1 MINVRNEKGFTL
13 IELILVVAILGILAV
28 AVAPQVGN
36 IMANSQTRSRQGT
49 VGMVQSAINTAFSN
63 TLAQTGVGAWPAA
76 LDNEANGTVCNA
88 SLAQGCFGGVLA
100 QPVRSADWTKT
111 NATTYTHTPTATAA
125 VYNAGT
131 GQFQ

>member
-1 MINVRNEKGFTL
+1 MMNIKNEKGFTL

-49 VGMVQSAINTAFSN
+49 VGMVQSAINTSFSN
-63 TLAQTGVGAWPAA
+63 ALAQTGVGAWPAN

-88 SLAQGCFGGVLA
+88 PLGQGCFGGVLA
-100 QPVRSADWTKT
+100 QPVRTADWTKT
-111 NATTYTHTPTATAA
+111 NATTYTHTPTGTTAT
-125 VYNAGT
+125 YTAGT